1 MGGRRKKVILHFR
14 GNGMASLMP
23 FLFPPFFHR
32 DKTHKVAGNADALPP
47 LLSGAAISYYS
58 PMKIR

>member
-32 DKTHKVAGNADALPP
+32 DKTHKAAGNADALPP
-47 LLSGAAISYYS
+47 LAAALVGVLDIILLSH
-58 PMKIR
+58 